1 MSIEDFIEIHSTLR
15 SILTFFLYSLLFW
28 WFVFSFLT
36 SISGL
41 RCVSNIFSINNIAEN
56 ANESLLSCLIRLS
69 AGLFTYIHIQIDK
82 YMPKWNSE
90 EKWCASVENA
100 LAYSTDEMM
109 KKEHSERDTHTHT
122 NTHLHNKKDTLR
134 ICFIEFFFGVKL
146 QILR

>member
-1 MSIEDFIEIHSTLR
+1 MLTNHYCRVSVLR
-15 SILTFFLYSLLFW
+15 VLT
-28 WFVFSFLT
+28 
-36 SISGL
+36 
-41 RCVSNIFSINNIAEN
+41 
-56 ANESLLSCLIRLS
+56 RLS

-82 YMPKWNSE
+82 YMPKWNSK

-109 KKEHSERDTHTHT
+109 KKGTRERDTQT
-122 NTHLHNKKDTLR
+122 NTHLHDKKDTLR